1 MWPRTLRGK
10 LTLPH
15 KKDFLSAA
23 PPIKSTSIKGLE
35 EVSFVNIWFIIK
47 RTQQISFDI
56 HNTSQ
61 DFGLLHKIE
70 DKMTNPY
77 S

>member
-1 MWPRTLRGK
+1 M
-10 LTLPH
+10 
-15 KKDFLSAA
+15 
-23 PPIKSTSIKGLE
+23 
-35 EVSFVNIWFIIK
+35 NIWFIIK

-70 DKMTNPY
+70 DKMSNPY
-77 S
+77 SKNII